1 MLLVFHDAAWANA
14 TTDPEKDSPEDIEA
28 AAGHGIYSQLGHIVM
43 VANKK
48 VLSGEGGETSILG
61 WKSHACARVC
71 RSTFAAEVMSALEGW
86 EDAISIRAMISGAYF
101 PGQDG
106 VSEAR
111 SRELLPVVSLT
122 DCKSVYDNVHRVAGP
137 RAPTEKRLVIDIAAL
152 RHMVGAEGF
161 QWGSSLPG
169 GRALRWLPTGSQLAD
184 ALTKVKTDVRSW
196 WSSVNFLKL
205 PLL

>member
-1 MLLVFHDAAWANA
+1 
-14 TTDPEKDSPEDIEA
+14 
-28 AAGHGIYSQLGHIVM
+28 
-43 VANKK
+43 
-48 VLSGEGGETSILG
+48 
-61 WKSHACARVC
+61 
-71 RSTFAAEVMSALEGW
+71 
-86 EDAISIRAMISGAYF
+86 MISGAYY
-101 PGQDG
+101 QDQRG
-106 VSEAR
+106 ISEGI

-152 RHMVGAEGF
+152 RHMVGAEEVR
-161 QWGSSLPG
+161 WSSSLPG

-196 WSSVNFLKL
+196 WSTVNLLKL